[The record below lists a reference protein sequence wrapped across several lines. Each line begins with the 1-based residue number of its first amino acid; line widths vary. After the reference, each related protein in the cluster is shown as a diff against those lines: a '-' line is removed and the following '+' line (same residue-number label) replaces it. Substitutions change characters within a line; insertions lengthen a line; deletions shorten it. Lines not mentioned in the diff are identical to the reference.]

1 MRRVNQSDWRGS
13 RPSMRKSSIELLA
26 FHTGLLAI
34 DYYRFPPPPYV
45 GNGWHLDL
53 VEPPRN
59 LQIGS
64 AIVDDERYPAKEVVV
79 RASSE
84 VSAQRAADLI
94 HAARLV
100 LDGSNYASHLYPGEH
115 APIYPVSTD
124 GVSTLKQRELGLRN
138 RTRLMTSNIPLAC
151 MVATR
156 ASARLEYIYALAK
169 IRLSLET
176 YSLPII
182 ALDPSQGKN
191 LPKSPL
197 PEDHV
202 RMAFAIVTPWS
213 CVEELGFEI
222 HASPKKPSKLP
233 DGSWNP
239 AVRKDLES
247 RLQKGHINLKEPI
260 DWNLRGPRTR
270 IEKKRMPSIIQ
281 KAPWARYQ
289 VRDGEMEVIDAIH
302 YLSFLRSWV
311 AAHRTDKRMVRVLSV
326 YDTANAQ
333 FVARRLFLEKMGFWK
348 YLGVEWEESAGDVV
362 RFETPVR

>member
-124 GVSTLKQRELGLRN
+124 GVSTLKQRELGL
-138 RTRLMTSNIPLAC
+138 
-151 MVATR
+151 
-156 ASARLEYIYALAK
+156 
-169 IRLSLET
+169 
-176 YSLPII
+176 
-182 ALDPSQGKN
+182 
-191 LPKSPL
+191 
-197 PEDHV
+197 
-202 RMAFAIVTPWS
+202 
-213 CVEELGFEI
+213 
-222 HASPKKPSKLP
+222 SKTT
-233 DGSWNP
+233 N
-239 AVRKDLES
+239 E
-247 RLQKGHINLKEPI
+247 
-260 DWNLRGPRTR
+260 
-270 IEKKRMPSIIQ
+270 
-281 KAPWARYQ
+281 
-289 VRDGEMEVIDAIH
+289 
-302 YLSFLRSWV
+302 
-311 AAHRTDKRMVRVLSV
+311 
-326 YDTANAQ
+326 
-333 FVARRLFLEKMGFWK
+333 
-348 YLGVEWEESAGDVV
+348 
-362 RFETPVR
+362 